1 MQSSKLLSSRIV
13 QRSAFTD
20 VAQRGSNSL
29 NIWCHHKVR
38 IKSESQHGGDQCS
51 LKSDR
56 SRSTCRTD
64 ELDQCAAERNR
75 SSSECVPVETPHDG
89 ADKSRRLLSGARS
102 FESGG
107 NDEEDDRGA
116 RSDPK
121 SDSKHAKKLD
131 HEQKHRVILS
141 EIGPDTAP

>member
-1 MQSSKLLSSRIV
+1 MQSSEFLSSRIV
-13 QRSAFTD
+13 QGSAFSD
-20 VAQRGSNSL
+20 VDQRGSNSL
-29 NIWCHHKVR
+29 NIRGHHKVR
-38 IKSESQHGGDQCS
+38 IESESKHGGDQCS

-56 SRSTCRTD
+56 SRSTWRTD
-64 ELDQCAAERNR
+64 ELDQCTAERNR
-75 SSSECVPVETPHDG
+75 SSSECVPIETPHDC
-89 ADKSRRLLSGARS
+89 ANKSRRLLSGVRS

-131 HEQKHRVILS
+131 HEQKHRGHFV
-141 EIGPDTAP
+141 